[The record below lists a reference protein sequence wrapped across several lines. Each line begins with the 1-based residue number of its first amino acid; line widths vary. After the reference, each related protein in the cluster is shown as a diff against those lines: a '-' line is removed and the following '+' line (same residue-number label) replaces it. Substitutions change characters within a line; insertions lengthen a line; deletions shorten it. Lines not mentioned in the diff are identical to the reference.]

1 MDNKESSGDFF
12 FLPCATEEEIAREK
26 RKARELRASQWWK
39 NRRAAGVCHYCGKEF
54 PPRELTMDHLVPLV
68 RGGKTT
74 RANVVPCCPECNA
87 RKKYMLP
94 IEWAE
99 YMDSLEKS

>member
-1 MDNKESSGDFF
+1 MDEKDKSVDFF
-12 FLPCATEEEIAREK
+12 FYPSVSEEEVAREK

-39 NRRAAGVCHYCGKEF
+39 NRKASGICHYCKKEL
-54 PPRELTMDHLVPLV
+54 PPRELTMDHLVPLI
-68 RGGKTT
+68 RGGKTSKS
-74 RANVVPCCPECNA
+74 NVVPCCAECNA

-99 YMDSLEKS
+99 YMDSLDKS